1 MGLVLLAGVVGY
13 GLDVHAASAMPS
25 GVAVALALAGFAAS
39 WWFLSRSRGDLEF
52 IAGDSVP
59 ASGTPMVVSERDTE
73 AALSEMSEEI
83 LGQCATSAADLDRV
97 KDLLGEA
104 IGKLLASFNGIS
116 ARVHAQ
122 RELLESVAGAK
133 GAGELIEFLRHTS
146 GTMASFV
153 DNTVQTS
160 RVAME
165 LVDTV
170 DDVASQVR
178 SVLEILGE
186 IEAISKQTNLLA
198 LNAAIEAA
206 RAGEAGRG
214 FAVVADEV
222 RNLSQRTNHF
232 SGLIRAQVD
241 RVHASLAKAQASIYS
256 VASTDMNQA
265 LTSKINLERMMENVQ
280 QVNEHMTDSTRR
292 AGELAQAL
300 QQDVNV
306 AVTSLQFQDMTSQ
319 LLGHTRGRM
328 ESVTGMLEAIQEQL
342 RAADITERGRALKET
357 VTRMRADIQTRK
369 SNPVSQESM
378 AGGDVDLF

>member
-1 MGLVLLAGVVGY
+1 M
-13 GLDVHAASAMPS
+13 
-25 GVAVALALAGFAAS
+25 
-39 WWFLSRSRGDLEF
+39 
-52 IAGDSVP
+52 
-59 ASGTPMVVSERDTE
+59 
-73 AALSEMSEEI
+73 
-83 LGQCATSAADLDRV
+83 
-97 KDLLGEA
+97 
-104 IGKLLASFNGIS
+104 
-116 ARVHAQ
+116 
-122 RELLESVAGAK
+122 
-133 GAGELIEFLRHTS
+133 
-146 GTMASFV
+146 
-153 DNTVQTS
+153 VQTS

-170 DDVASQVR
+170 DDVATQVR

-232 SGLIRAQVD
+232 SGLIRGQVD
-241 RVHASLAKAQASIYS
+241 RVHASLAQAQKSIYS

-265 LTSKINLERMMENVQ
+265 LTSKINLERMMESVQ
-280 QVNEHMTDSTRR
+280 QVNQHMTDSTRR

-319 LLGHTRGRM
+319 LIGHTRGRM
-328 ESVTGMLEAIQEQL
+328 ESVTNMLEAIQKQL
-342 RAADITERGRALKET
+342 RDADITERGRLLKET
-357 VTRMRADIQTRK
+357 VTRMRADLQTRK

-378 AGGDVDLF
+378 SGGDVDLF